1 MRIPHQKL
9 LWAMAASL
17 ALHAGLLSLPPVA
30 LPESHAP
37 RVLEAR
43 LTKADAPPPLPPL
56 AKPKRQAR
64 PRPAPQSDD
73 NPPEVGEIAPP
84 VAPPA
89 TVEPPPVTPIP
100 PNEAI
105 SPPTV
110 PVDPPPPPS
119 APPLP
124 ARMWLRFDLIRGEQG
139 LVVGR
144 VIHTWQRT
152 GDNYVLTSL
161 AEATG
166 PFSLFV
172 SDQHKQSSSGR
183 IVATGLRPDSF
194 DAQRGKVEK
203 SDAARFDWETR
214 NLQLSSEG
222 NLSSAK
228 LESGTRDMLS
238 FLYQFAFALPE
249 RGDIR
254 VDLTNGRKLDS
265 YRYRIVAEE
274 DVETPLGVLKT
285 VHLTKLHDPGEE
297 GTEIWLGMDYHYV
310 PVKIRHTGKQGD
322 RFEQVIAEIRYE

>member
-1 MRIPHQKL
+1 MRVPHKKI
-9 LWAMAASL
+9 LWAMVVSI
-17 ALHAGLLSLPPVA
+17 ALHVGLLSTPPIA

-43 LTKADAPPPLPPL
+43 LTKLDAPAPLPPL

-64 PRPAPQSDD
+64 PRPAPAAEGNERAAATASPA
-73 NPPEVGEIAPP
+73 PPAATIEVPPTPALPVDEPLMPPAPP
-84 VAPPA
+84 VDTPLPA
-89 TVEPPPVTPIP
+89 
-100 PNEAI
+100 
-105 SPPTV
+105 
-110 PVDPPPPPS
+110 S

-152 GDNYVLTSL
+152 ADNYALTSL

-183 IVATGLRPDSF
+183 IVAAGLRPDSF

-222 NLSSAK
+222 NQSSAK

-238 FLYQFAFALPE
+238 FLYQFAYSLPE

-274 DVETPLGVLKT
+274 EVETPLGVLKT